1 MTAWAW
7 GGLAVLG
14 ALCAALTCCLTACTA
29 DSSDPKQAALKSVSV
44 FGVPVRATAATPD
57 EKVLHAATVLA
68 EYLDND
74 EDGVPDDAAVLEEM
88 VKRGAVLIMAHD
100 EAELDASRDLF
111 GDLTGAAQAL
121 YAYETRPMG
130 SVAGSFDATL
140 EEVLHLISFVGY
152 SNAYPNAFDVSP
164 GSVLADAMDRA
175 RGGRFRS
182 VPDAYPVDAWFTYD
196 DESCEYECQV
206 TEYVY
211 WALTSLLGA
220 QAYAGRQ
227 DEIGHEWKL
236 NTPQSLRVG
245 DPHVY
250 RLLSD
255 PRYRL
260 PTTLPDGEYAP
271 ANFTIERL

>member
-1 MTAWAW
+1 MTTWAWA
-7 GGLAVLG
+7 GLAVLG
-14 ALCAALTCCLTACTA
+14 ALCAALGLTACTA
-29 DSSDPKQAALKSVSV
+29 DSSDPQQAALKSVQV
-44 FGVPVRATAATPD
+44 FGVSVRATAATPD

-74 EDGVPDDAAVLEEM
+74 EDGAPDDAAVLEQM
-88 VKRGAVLIMAHD
+88 VKRGAVLIMAKD
-100 EAELDASRDLF
+100 YADLEASRNLF
-111 GDLTGAAQAL
+111 GDLTEAAQVL

-152 SNAYPNAFDVSP
+152 SSVYPNAFGVSP
-164 GSVLADAMDRA
+164 GSLLADAMDRA
-175 RGGRFRS
+175 RGGRFQS

-196 DESCEYECQV
+196 DETCEYECQV

-236 NTPQSLRVG
+236 NTPQSLRGG
-245 DPHVY
+245 DPRVY

-271 ANFTIERL
+271 ANFTIERS

>member
-1 MTAWAW
+1 MTTWAWA
-7 GGLAVLG
+7 GLAVLG

-74 EDGVPDDAAVLEEM
+74 EDGVPDDAAVLEQM

-152 SNAYPNAFDVSP
+152 SNAYPNAFGVSP

-227 DEIGHEWKL
+227 DEIEHEWKL

-260 PTTLPDGEYAP
+260 PTTLPDGEYVP

>member
-1 MTAWAW
+1 MTTWAWA
-7 GGLAVLG
+7 GLAVLG
-14 ALCAALTCCLTACTA
+14 GLCAALTCCLTACTA

-74 EDGVPDDAAVLEEM
+74 EDGVPDDAAVLEQM

-152 SNAYPNAFDVSP
+152 SNAYPNAFGVSP

-227 DEIGHEWKL
+227 DEIEHEWKL

-260 PTTLPDGEYAP
+260 PTTLPDGEYVP